1 MQIKFFK
8 REKHFKKKSGEI
20 NLDLYWSFIFFMGFF
35 LTLVAFAFGL
45 YLFREINKE
54 LVLPVGGISSQFQTV
69 KKERI
74 EKALEY
80 FSLRKQK
87 SNQIINSPAPVVDP
101 SL

>member
-1 MQIKFFK
+1 MIKFFK
-8 REKHFKKKSGEI
+8 REKHFKKKSGEVNI
-20 NLDLYWSFIFFMGFF
+20 DLYWSFIFYTGFF
-35 LTLVAFAFGL
+35 LTLAAFAFGL
-45 YLFREINKE
+45 YLFGRINKE
-54 LVLPVGGISSQFQTV
+54 LILSADGISGQFQTI

-87 SNQIINSPAPVVDP
+87 SSQILNSPAPVVDP